1 MKQQQKFSM
10 NTSNQSYKEL
20 AIPYFKET
28 FECIDKIMKAHKIPY
43 YLIGVSAIA
52 LELLKKG
59 IKPSRGTKD
68 IDFAIMISS
77 MAEYERI
84 SDALIENG
92 YNKVKAPWT
101 FYSDKFNVAIDI
113 LPFGEIEEQDT
124 INFNKRYSDLHV
136 LGFTEVLE
144 EAVSIPIEEKM
155 VNIPPLPGMIILKLV
170 AWSDRP
176 EERDNDLADILKII
190 EHYFD
195 IEFDDI
201 VENHND
207 IFPDDDFDQMKIAA
221 EVLGRKAGVFLNKSE
236 TLSQRIH
243 SVLKENL
250 SDASMSAI
258 AREWSRK
265 LDVEIEYAYSVLESF
280 YKGILEGK

>member
-1 MKQQQKFSM
+1 M